1 MSLYLLNPQEK
12 KIEILKNKLESIRV
26 KPIVGSLYIKR
37 GRSFSEFYHQTYVDG
52 KIYRKYIS
60 RKDIALARRLAQQSY
75 NRSVGALLSSM
86 KGKEM
91 RIEEIDRAI
100 DDLLLTLCPERRGLI
115 TPVQPTLEEKLAEWK
130 NRSYRG
136 RSFRQDDPLI
146 YTNNHERVRSKTE
159 KIIADALEKA
169 GVTYKYEAPLLMEDG
184 ATVYPDFTFFDPS
197 PGPDPLLILHL
208 LLHAHGHHLG
218 LGARLAGGFHLH
230 DDDGLPVGELFQA
243 ASHGDR
249 LIHGHRAEEVDLQVG
264 GDKAADDRFR
274 SQVQALVLVGKP
286 GG

>member
-60 RKDIALARRLAQQSY
+60 RKDIALARQLAQQSY

-115 TPVQPTLEEKLAEWK
+115 TPVQPTLEEKLAVWK

-197 PGPDPLLILHL
+197 TEKEIYWEHFGLIGDSNYMVNAVKKIRAYERNGFRLGYRLFATFEGGGLSPDYERIDDLIETIFIPLIPPQ
-208 LLHAHGHHLG
+208 
-218 LGARLAGGFHLH
+218 ART
-230 DDDGLPVGELFQA
+230 P
-243 ASHGDR
+243 S
-249 LIHGHRAEEVDLQVG
+249 
-264 GDKAADDRFR
+264 
-274 SQVQALVLVGKP
+274 
-286 GG
+286 